1 MDLAQRK
8 SRYLG
13 FGFDTEMAKRL
24 SSQLFVN
31 RLSSFTN
38 NEQLKRLFSPFGD
51 VTEARMVVDRIT
63 QRPKGFGFVTYK
75 SDVEAQKAL
84 KAMNGRMVDGRLI
97 FVEFAQNQKQEEDT
111 KS

>member
-1 MDLAQRK
+1 
-8 SRYLG
+8 
-13 FGFDTEMAKRL
+13 MAKRL
-24 SSQLFVN
+24 SLQLFVS

-38 NEQLKRLFSPFGD
+38 NEQLKRMFSPFGD
-51 VTEARMVVDRIT
+51 VTEARIVVDRIT

-97 FVEFAQNQKQEEDT
+97 FVEVAQNQKQEEDT

>member
-1 MDLAQRK
+1 
-8 SRYLG
+8 
-13 FGFDTEMAKRL
+13 MAKRL
-24 SSQLFVN
+24 SVQLFVS

-38 NEQLKRLFSPFGD
+38 NEQLKRMFSPFGD

-97 FVEFAQNQKQEEDT
+97 FVEVAQNQKQEEDT

>member
-1 MDLAQRK
+1 
-8 SRYLG
+8 
-13 FGFDTEMAKRL
+13 MAKRL

-75 SDVEAQKAL
+75 SDVGAQKAL

-97 FVEFAQNQKQEEDT
+97 FVEVAQNQKQEDYT

>member
-1 MDLAQRK
+1 
-8 SRYLG
+8 
-13 FGFDTEMAKRL
+13 MAKRL

-97 FVEFAQNQKQEEDT
+97 FVEFAQNQKQEQDT

>member
-1 MDLAQRK
+1 
-8 SRYLG
+8 
-13 FGFDTEMAKRL
+13 MAKRL

-97 FVEFAQNQKQEEDT
+97 FVEFAQNKKQEEDT